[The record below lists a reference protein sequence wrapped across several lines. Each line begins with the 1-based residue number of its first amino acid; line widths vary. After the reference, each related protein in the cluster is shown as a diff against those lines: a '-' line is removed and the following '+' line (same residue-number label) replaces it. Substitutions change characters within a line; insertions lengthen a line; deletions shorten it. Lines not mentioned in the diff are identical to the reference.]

1 MKTFN
6 ELSAGVVHWIFAG
19 VISAI
24 IASAIAW
31 GLVQF
36 FLENHDSGKARC
48 HEKPCY
54 NDLNKRLI
62 SVESS
67 LKAEI
72 AAKTDKRY
80 RADDAERDQRILRK
94 EIADVRT
101 EVNMRIDK
109 LHEEV
114 HK

>member
-1 MKTFN
+1 MKTAK
-6 ELSAGVVHWIFAG
+6 EIFAG
-19 VISAI
+19 AFHWIVAGIISAV
-24 IASAIAW
+24 IAW
-31 GLVQF
+31 SIVNM
-36 FLENHDSGKARC
+36 FLDKHETGQKRC

-80 RADDAERDQRILRK
+80 RADDAERDQRILRS
-94 EIADVRT
+94 EIAEVRN
-101 EVNMRIDK
+101 EVNRRIDK